1 MPTRPSSSTAR
12 SVAAALETVLSWA
25 RIISVICQPTL
36 YSGCRLVSGSWKI
49 TAMSLPRIC
58 CSDRVSRPTRFTP
71 SKTALPEI
79 CPPGVSPSR
88 LWVSTVFPLPDS
100 PTIPSVRPGST
111 ENETP
116 RTACTTPSAVGKL
129 TRRSV
134 TSSRLINPSHVA
146 PQRHQIGGG
155 SRLRLA
161 GVVIAG
167 RLGRPRARVST
178 GGRARHEPGRAC
190 YLHTRPAHHYSF
202 RALLP
207 VLQPDVG
214 EVGPADVRLVHDRG
228 RARLLDVRAGVHQQL
243 LAEQRDDDRVADH
256 VVVGLAPQR
265 ASLADARRRLG
276 LPDQAVQLLAAVA
289 PVVRGV
295 QHAVGLEQ
303 RRDDGP
309 AVVAVPVR

>member
-1 MPTRPSSSTAR
+1 MPTWPSRSMAR
-12 SVAAALETVLSWA
+12 SVAAALVMVLSWA
-25 RIISVICQPTL
+25 RIISLICQPTL
-36 YSGCRLVSGSWKI
+36 YRGCRLVSGSWKM
-49 TAMSLPRIC
+49 TAMALPRIFC
-58 CSDRVSRPTRFTP
+58 RDRGSRPTRLTP

-88 LWVSTVFPLPDS
+88 LWVRTVLPLPDS
-100 PTIPSVRPGST
+100 PTMPRVRPRST

-134 TSSRLINPSHVA
+134 TSSRLIDPSHVA

-167 RLGRPRARVST
+167 RLGHPGARASTGSRARN
-178 GGRARHEPGRAC
+178 EPGRAC
-190 YLHTRPAHHYSF
+190 YLHTRPAHSYSF
-202 RALLP
+202 RVLLP

-214 EVGPADVRLVHDRG
+214 EVRPADVRLVHDRG

-265 ASLADARRRLG
+265 
-276 LPDQAVQLLAAVA
+276 
-289 PVVRGV
+289 
-295 QHAVGLEQ
+295 
-303 RRDDGP
+303 
-309 AVVAVPVR
+309 